1 MCFFVLCFE
10 KKIHRPSLETKK
22 DKKKYAKRILI
33 GVVLLPLMVAV
44 LLTLFLAYPPVQHF
58 INSHASAYLS
68 EKFGTEVRIS
78 RFFVNVFSRR
88 VAVEG
93 ILVRDSEGDTLL
105 HLGKLRAKMRFF
117 SIGGNA
123 YDLDDLSIDSLTVK
137 LYALDDS
144 TFNYSFL
151 SSGGE
156 AEADDELDE
165 ESKPAVYDIQVSKLK
180 LTNANFIYSTKP
192 DAHHPGAF
200 DFGDIRLRDIHLHAH
215 NVIANDKNTT
225 ALARIDTLRA
235 YDECGFK
242 LNRLKVQANF
252 CDKGLVL
259 NDLSLR
265 CPETNF
271 DAEHIIFS
279 YNGLDAFSNFVDSV
293 AMDVD
298 VKKGSVVG
306 LDDVAYF
313 VPDIAGY
320 GLSPS
325 LSLKLQGPVSDMK
338 ITGLDLG
345 LGEATQLIAD
355 ARVKGLPDVKRLY
368 FDVNIGRLRFN
379 SYDISSIHVPND
391 TVPMIPLPDFLD
403 EFGSMDLTARAS
415 GYTNNCNVK
424 WTLGTRLGD
433 IIGDVACRRVD
444 SSYNIN
450 GGIKAH
456 GLDLGVI
463 ASDQQTLGLL
473 TTDAKVNVRL
483 MDSGRIDGNVDG
495 TVDSVGL
502 MQYYYRNITING
514 KFTQNSFNGLL
525 AVKDPHLDID
535 FLGSVDVSGA
545 GKYDF
550 DLDVNHADLR
560 ATHILSDTVDK
571 VKFSLS
577 AKLTGNS
584 PDNINGTVRM
594 TSPLEFEKDSK
605 ILKLKH
611 LNLDAYIDYYVSSIP
626 TRRMVFRSD
635 FVDADF
641 EGRLLT
647 SQVTAILSNFV
658 YVVFPSLDY
667 KGESEVRTRRRPSRP
682 GVIDYNDPDF
692 KQYLGN
698 RFEFTVTFKD
708 MDRLT
713 NFMMPELRI
722 SNNTVINGGFNT
734 RQRNSWV
741 NLRTDHLAY
750 EDYNIDSLNVM
761 ARIFDDNFEFNMHSD
776 TVVIGENIKLK
787 QPDFEVL
794 ANHDTASFSFV
805 WDNSSALRNEGSFV
819 GNFVVAP
826 HEIEG
831 HFPLLKTEFY
841 QSMFYVMG
849 AKWDI
854 PHSSIT
860 VDSNAVSIKDF
871 LLRNGRQLLAI
882 NGNISNSPEDKVDV
896 ELQDFDLSLF
906 NYFIGNNSISGHST
920 GHVSLSNL
928 YGALPLVE
936 VYNKIDTLKINDVN
950 LGPFSA
956 EIGFQ
961 PADSMLVLDFYT
973 LSKMQKKN
981 LHGSGNV
988 DLKSQEIDFTF
999 DIGNLPSRVLRPLFQ
1014 NYLKV
1019 PSTQF
1024 LDGITKITGKLDSPK
1039 IESNL
1044 KLKGG
1049 YFHIDYLGVK
1059 YTIQNSLNITLDNHK
1074 ITLEKVKLLSGKAGV
1089 AYLEGVINHD
1099 NFDNFKMSVNLQLKN
1114 FTLLDAKETDSSA
1127 FWGKAFASGNV
1138 SITGDPTRM
1147 INIDAKVKTEKNTQV
1162 FLPLYGASEV
1172 SNDFKFIH
1180 FKSPEDTVEIHRQQ
1194 ADLSDIRM
1202 NFNLEV
1208 TPDAEVQA
1216 LLDANSSNNLKASA
1230 SGNLK
1235 LNVTSG
1241 GDFNMYGTLSMEK
1254 GIYMFSMG
1262 TVLSKKFEVV
1272 KGGTLRW
1279 NGDPMDAIVD
1289 LQAMYRLRKV
1299 SLYNL
1304 MCDDRYRDKKV
1315 PVQCLLKMRGNLM
1328 TPDISFGVK
1337 VEDNSDVA
1345 QGQLDNLDEGNINKQ
1360 MFSLLLLNQFQPLPG
1375 LRSSESS
1382 MFSDINP
1389 GEIVS
1394 NKINHWL
1401 SDVTDKVNVG
1411 VNYQIGNETQSDE
1424 LDVAVSTQLFDDRV
1438 SVTTNLGVGG
1448 ESNAAGANQRTNNVV
1463 GEVEVD
1469 VKLNKSGSMTL
1480 NVFNK
1485 ANDDELSEAHY
1496 KQGVGLTYRKEFD
1509 TFGEFWRG
1517 FVKFFTPRRRIE

>member
-1 MCFFVLCFE
+1 M
-10 KKIHRPSLETKK
+10 
-22 DKKKYAKRILI
+22 
-33 GVVLLPLMVAV
+33 GVLLLPVVVAG
-44 LLTLFLAYPPVQHF
+44 LLTLFLAYQPVQDF
-58 INSHASAYLS
+58 INSHVSAYLT
-68 EKFGTEVRIS
+68 EKLGTEVRIS
-78 RFFVNVFSRR
+78 RLFVNVFNRR

-93 ILVRDSEGDTLL
+93 ILVRDSESDTLI
-105 HLGKLRAKMRFF
+105 HLGKLKGKISFF
-117 SIGGNA
+117 SVGGNV
-123 YDLDDLSIDSLTVK
+123 YDLDELSIDSLTVK

-144 TFNYSFL
+144 TYNYSFL
-151 SSGGE
+151 SSGDDGGAGE
-156 AEADDELDE
+156 ELEEDD
-165 ESKPAVYDIQVSKLK
+165 SPAKYDIQVAKLK
-180 LTNANFIYSTKP
+180 LTNANFIYSKK
-192 DAHHPGAF
+192 PGAKHDGVF
-200 DFGDIRLRDIHLHAH
+200 DFDDIRLRDIHLHAR
-215 NVIANDKNTT
+215 NVIANDQNTM
-225 ALARIDTLRA
+225 ALARIDSLRA
-235 YDECGFK
+235 YDECGFR
-242 LNRLKVQANF
+242 LNNLKVKADF
-252 CDKGLVL
+252 SDKGLL
-259 NDLSLR
+259 LENMSLQ

-271 DAEHIIFS
+271 NADYVNFS
-279 YNGLDAFSNFVDSV
+279 YSGLDDFSNFVDSV
-293 AMDVD
+293 ALDVD
-298 VKKGSVVG
+298 IQKGSVVG
-306 LDDVAYF
+306 LDDVGYF
-313 VPDIAGY
+313 VPDISY
-320 GLSPS
+320 GISPS
-325 LSLKLQGPVSDMK
+325 ISLKLKGPVADMK
-338 ITGLDLG
+338 ITSLDLG
-345 LGEATQLIAD
+345 IGEATHLLAD

-379 SYDISSIHVPND
+379 SFDIASIHAPHD
-391 TVPMIPLPDFLD
+391 TVPLVELPEFLD
-403 EFGSMDLTARAS
+403 EFGSMDLVARAS
-415 GYTNNCNVK
+415 GYTSNCNVK
-424 WTLGTRLGD
+424 WSLGTRLGD
-433 IIGDVACRRVD
+433 IIGDIACRRVD
-444 SSYNIN
+444 SSYNIK
-450 GGIKAH
+450 GDVKAH

-463 ASDQQTLGLL
+463 ASDKQTLGRL
-473 TTDAKVNVRL
+473 TTDATVNL
-483 MDSGRIDGNVDG
+483 KLLDSGRIDGNVDG
-495 TVDSVGL
+495 TVDSVGF
-502 MQYYYRNITING
+502 MQYYYRNISVNG
-514 KFTQNSFNGLL
+514 KFTQSSFNGML
-525 AVKDPHLDID
+525 AIKDPCLDVD
-535 FLGSVDVSGA
+535 FMGAVDVAGA
-545 GKYDF
+545 GRFDF
-550 DLDVNHADLR
+550 DLDVNHADLAR
-560 ATHILSDTVDK
+560 THILSDSIDK
-571 VKFSLS
+571 VKIGIS
-577 AKLTGNS
+577 ARMTGNS
-584 PDNINGTVRM
+584 PDNINGTIRM
-594 TSPLEFEKDSK
+594 TSPLEFEKDNK
-605 ILKLKH
+605 TLKLH
-611 LNLDAYIDYYVSSIP
+611 NLSLDAYIDYYTSSIP
-626 TRRMVFRSD
+626 TRKMIFRSD

-641 EGRLLT
+641 EGRLLS
-647 SQVTAILSNFV
+647 SQVAAILSNFV

-698 RFEFTVTFKD
+698 RFDFSVAFKD

-713 NFMMPELRI
+713 DFIMPELHI
-722 SNNTVINGGFNT
+722 SNNTRIEGGFNT
-734 RQRNSWV
+734 RRRNSWV
-741 NLRTDHLAY
+741 NLRTDNIGY
-750 EDYNIDSLNVM
+750 EDYTVDSLNVL

-776 TVVIGENIKLK
+776 SVTIGDVKLK
-787 QPDFEVL
+787 QPAFDVL

-805 WDNSSALRNEGSFV
+805 WNNSTELRNEGSFV

-826 HEIEG
+826 HEQEG

-841 QSMFYVMG
+841 QSLFYVMDE
-849 AKWDI
+849 KWDI

-860 VDSNAVSIKDF
+860 VDSNAVSVKDF
-871 LLRNGRQLLAI
+871 ILRNGRQLLAI
-882 NGNISNSPEDKVDV
+882 NGNVSNLPYDKVEV
-896 ELQDFDLSLF
+896 ELEDFDLSLF
-906 NYFIGNNSISGHST
+906 NYFIGNNSVSGHST
-920 GHVSLSNL
+920 GHVALSNL
-928 YGALPLVE
+928 YGALPVVE
-936 VYNKIDTLKINDVN
+936 VFNKVDTLKINDVN

-961 PADSMLVLDFYT
+961 PWDSLLVLDFYT

-981 LHGSGNV
+981 LHGSGSV
-988 DLKSQEIDFTF
+988 DLKNSELDFTF
-999 DIGNLPSRVLRPLFQ
+999 DIGNLPSKVLRPLFQ

-1024 LDGITKITGKLDSPK
+1024 LDGVTKITGKLDSPK

-1049 YFHIDYLGVK
+1049 YFQIDYLGVK
-1059 YTIQNSLNITLDNHK
+1059 YTIQNSLNITCDNKK
-1074 ITLEKVKLLSGKAGV
+1074 ITLEKVKLLSGKSGV

-1099 NFDNFKMSVNLQLKN
+1099 NFDNFKMNVNLQLKN
-1114 FTLLDAKETDSSA
+1114 FTLLDAKETDSAA

-1180 FKSPEDTVEIHRQQ
+1180 FKSPEDTLEIRRQQ

-1216 LLDANSSNNLKASA
+1216 ILDATSGNILKASA
-1230 SGNLK
+1230 AGNLK
-1235 LNVTSG
+1235 LNVTSS

-1254 GIYMFSMG
+1254 GSLVYSMG
-1262 TVLSKKFEVV
+1262 TLLSKKFEVV

-1279 NGDPMDAIVD
+1279 NGDPMDANVD

-1304 MCDDRYRDKKV
+1304 MVDERYRDKKV
-1315 PVQCLLKMRGNLM
+1315 PVQCLLKMRGNIL
-1328 TPDISFGVK
+1328 TPEISFGVK

-1375 LRSSESS
+1375 LRSSENS

-1394 NKINHWL
+1394 NKLNHWL

-1411 VNYQIGNETQSDE
+1411 VNYQIGNESTSDE
-1424 LDVAVSTQLFDDRV
+1424 LDFAVSTQLFDDRV

-1448 ESNAAGANQRTNNVV
+1448 ESNAQGANQRTNNVV

-1480 NVFNK
+1480 NVYNK

-1509 TFGEFWRG
+1509 TFGELWRS
-1517 FVKFFTPRRRIE
+1517 FVRFFTPRRKEE